1 MNQLSSKFK
10 LLDLN
15 TLLLFIV
22 SSVALTLFPGPDI
35 LYVFST
41 SLTQGKKKGIKV
53 SLGLTTG
60 LWVHTLLVI
69 FGVGNILKIYP
80 ESQRILEI
88 IGGSYL
94 LFLALKS
101 WRAPMQKTPSEKEKT
116 NKPKFQY
123 FFTGLVMNLTNP
135 KVSLF
140 FLSFFPGFIFH
151 QDLSYSLQFFILGSL
166 FFLQALVLFCMV
178 SLFADAFA
186 RKLKI
191 QKENN
196 RWNKIQSLVLT
207 AIALLL
213 FYP

>member
-1 MNQLSSKFK
+1 
-10 LLDLN
+10 
-15 TLLLFIV
+15 
-22 SSVALTLFPGPDI
+22 
-35 LYVFST
+35 
-41 SLTQGKKKGIKV
+41 
-53 SLGLTTG
+53 LGLTTG
-60 LWVHTLLVI
+60 LWIHTLLVI

-80 ESQRILEI
+80 ESQRVFEI

-94 LFLALKS
+94 LFLALNS
-101 WRAPMQKTPSEKEKT
+101 WRAPMKIMPSKKEKT
-116 NKPKFQY
+116 NKLKSQY

-191 QKENN
+191 QKENTH
-196 RWNKIQSLVLT
+196 WNKIQSLVLI
-207 AIALLL
+207 AIALVL

>member
-1 MNQLSSKFK
+1 M
-10 LLDLN
+10 
-15 TLLLFIV
+15 V
-22 SSVALTLFPGPDI
+22 LTLFPGPDI

-41 SLTQGKKKGIKV
+41 SLTQGKKRGIQV

-69 FGVGNILKIYP
+69 FGVGNLLNTYP

-94 LFLALKS
+94 LYLAYKS
-101 WRAPMQKTPSEKEKT
+101 WQSTTENENFQQQKMT
-116 NKPKFQY
+116 NSDSQF
-123 FFTGLVMNLTNP
+123 FFTGLIMNITNP

-151 QDLSYSLQFFILGSL
+151 TALPYSLQFFILGGL
-166 FFLQALVLFCMV
+166 FFLQALILFCLV
-178 SLFADAFA
+178 SLFADVFA
-186 RKLKI
+186 TKLNI
-191 QKENN
+191 QKENT
-196 RWNKIQSLVLT
+196 RWNKIQSVVLA